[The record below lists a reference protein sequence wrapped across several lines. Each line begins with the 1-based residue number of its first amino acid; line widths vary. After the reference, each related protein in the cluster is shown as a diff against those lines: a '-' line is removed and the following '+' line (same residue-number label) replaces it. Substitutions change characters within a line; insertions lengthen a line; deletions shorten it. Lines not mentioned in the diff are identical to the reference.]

1 MRLRASSFA
10 TDTMTDDDSLY
21 VYGVIENEDLD
32 LEIKGVNGA
41 DRAYTVDYQSL
52 SAVVSDIDTV
62 EPDRSDENVKRH
74 DEVLQTILEHDGGR
88 TIVPMSFGMGFKNE
102 RTLKNLLR
110 NARPVFTRT
119 LREIDGMIELGLKVL
134 TEADASVDAEEITAD
149 VEERLDPISV
159 NVVEN
164 ELFSDRLV
172 INRSYLVERADREA
186 FNEAV
191 GAFEDAHDGLLVQY
205 TGPWAPYNFVDIEIT
220 AQR

>member
-1 MRLRASSFA
+1 
-10 TDTMTDDDSLY
+10 MTDDALY
-21 VYGVIENEDLD
+21 VYGVIENEDLELD
-32 LEIKGVNGA
+32 IEGVDGA
-41 DRAYTVDYQSL
+41 ERAYTVGYQSL
-52 SAVVSDIDTV
+52 SAVVSDVDTV
-62 EPDRSDENVKRH
+62 EPERSDENVKRH

-110 NARPVFTRT
+110 NARPVFSRT

-134 TEADASVDAEEITAD
+134 TSEDAAIDREEIVEE
-149 VEERLDPISV
+149 VEERFDPISV

-172 INRSYLVERADREA
+172 INRSYLVERTNREA
-186 FNEAV
+186 FDGAV
-191 GAFEDAHDGLLVQY
+191 GEFKDAHDDLLVQY

-220 AQR
+220 AQQ

>member
-1 MRLRASSFA
+1 
-10 TDTMTDDDSLY
+10 MTDDALY
-21 VYGVIENEDLD
+21 VYGVIENDD
-32 LEIKGVNGA
+32 LEIDIEGVNGA

-62 EPDRSDENVKRH
+62 EPERSDENVRSH
-74 DEVLQTILEHDGGR
+74 DEVLQTILQHDGGR
-88 TIVPMSFGMGFKNE
+88 TIVPMGFGMGFKNE
-102 RTLKNLLR
+102 RTLKNVLR

-119 LREIDGMIELGLKVL
+119 LREIDGMVELGLKVL
-134 TEADASVDAEEITAD
+134 SDEDATVDREAVVAD
-149 VEERLDPISV
+149 VEERFDRISV

-172 INRSYLVERADREA
+172 INRSYLVERDDREA
-186 FNEAV
+186 FDEAV
-191 GAFEDAHDGLLVQY
+191 GEFEDAHEDLLVQY

>member
-1 MRLRASSFA
+1 
-10 TDTMTDDDSLY
+10 MTDDDSLY

-32 LEIKGVNGA
+32 LEIEGVNGA
-41 DRAYTVDYQSL
+41 DHAYTVDYQSL

-62 EPDRSDENVKRH
+62 EPERSDENVKNH
-74 DEVLQTILEHDGGR
+74 DEVLQTVLEYDGGR
-88 TIVPMSFGMGFKNE
+88 TIVPMSFGMGFKDK

-119 LREIDGMIELGLKVL
+119 LREIDGMVELGLKVL
-134 TEADASVDAEEITAD
+134 TEDDASFDREGVVAD
-149 VEERLDPISV
+149 VEGRFDPISV
-159 NVVEN
+159 NMVEN

-191 GAFEDAHDGLLVQY
+191 SEFEDTHEELLVQY
-205 TGPWAPYNFVDIEIT
+205 TGPWAPYNFVDIEIS

>member
-1 MRLRASSFA
+1 MSDA
-10 TDTMTDDDSLY
+10 LY
-21 VYGVIENEDLD
+21 VYGVIESEDLD
-32 LEIKGVNGA
+32 VEIDGVNGA
-41 DRAYTVDYQSL
+41 DRAYTVGYQSL

-62 EPDRSDENVKRH
+62 EPERSDENVKRH
-74 DEVLQTILEHDGGR
+74 DEVLQTILEYDGGR

-102 RTLKNLLR
+102 RTLKNVLR
-110 NARPVFTRT
+110 NARPVFSRT
-119 LREIDGMIELGLKVL
+119 LREIDGMIELGVKVL
-134 TEADASVDAEEITAD
+134 TEEDAD
-149 VEERLDPISV
+149 VDPEGIAAEADERFGRISV
-159 NVVEN
+159 NMVEN

-191 GAFEDAHDGLLVQY
+191 GAFEDDHEELLVQY

>member
-1 MRLRASSFA
+1 
-10 TDTMTDDDSLY
+10 MTDDALY

-32 LEIKGVNGA
+32 LDIEGVNGA
-41 DRAYTVDYQSL
+41 ERAYTVSYQSL
-52 SAVVSDIDTV
+52 AAVVSDIDTV
-62 EPDRSDENVKRH
+62 EPERSDENVQCH

-88 TIVPMSFGMGFKNE
+88 TVVPMSFGMGFKNK
-102 RTLKNLLR
+102 RTLKNVLR
-110 NARPVFTRT
+110 NARPVFSRT
-119 LREIDGMIELGLKVL
+119 LREIDGMVELGLKVL
-134 TEADASVDAEEITAD
+134 TDEDADVDTDEIVAE
-149 VEERLDPISV
+149 VEERFDRISV

-164 ELFSDRLV
+164 QLFSDRLV

-191 GAFEDAHDGLLVQY
+191 GEFEDDHDELLVQY

>member
-1 MRLRASSFA
+1 MSDA
-10 TDTMTDDDSLY
+10 LY
-21 VYGVIENEDLD
+21 VYGVIESEDLD
-32 LEIKGVNGA
+32 VEVDGVNGA
-41 DRAYTVDYQSL
+41 DRAYTVGYQSL

-62 EPDRSDENVKRH
+62 EPERSDENVKRH

-88 TIVPMSFGMGFKNE
+88 TIVPMSFGMGFKNQ
-102 RTLKNLLR
+102 RTLKNVLR
-110 NARPVFTRT
+110 NARPVFSRT
-119 LREIDGMIELGLKVL
+119 LREIDGMVELGLKVL
-134 TEADASVDAEEITAD
+134 TKEDADVDPEEIGAEADDRFD
-149 VEERLDPISV
+149 RISV

-191 GAFEDAHDGLLVQY
+191 GEFEDAHEELLVQY

>member
-1 MRLRASSFA
+1 
-10 TDTMTDDDSLY
+10 MTDDELY

-32 LEIKGVNGA
+32 IDIEGVNGA

-62 EPDRSDENVKRH
+62 EPERSDENVTRH
-74 DEVLQTILEHDGGR
+74 DEVLQTILEYDGGR
-88 TIVPMSFGMGFKNE
+88 TIVPMSFGMGFKNA
-102 RTLKNLLR
+102 RTLKNVLR
-110 NARPVFTRT
+110 NARPVFSRT
-119 LREIDGMIELGLKVL
+119 LREIDGMVELGLKVL
-134 TEADASVDAEEITAD
+134 TVEDATVDTEGITA
-149 VEERLDPISV
+149 EIGERLDAISV

-172 INRSYLVERADREA
+172 INRSYLVEREDREA

-191 GAFEDAHDGLLVQY
+191 GEFEDAHDELLVQY

>member
-1 MRLRASSFA
+1 
-10 TDTMTDDDSLY
+10 MTDDALY

-32 LEIKGVNGA
+32 IGIDGVNGA
-41 DRAYTVDYQSL
+41 ERAYTVGYQSL

-62 EPDRSDENVKRH
+62 EPERSDENVQRH
-74 DEVLQTILEHDGGR
+74 DEVLQTILEYDGGR

-102 RTLKNLLR
+102 RTLKNVLR
-110 NARPVFTRT
+110 NARPVFSRT
-119 LREIDGMIELGLKVL
+119 LREIDGMVELGLKVL
-134 TEADASVDAEEITAD
+134 TREDASVDPEEIAAEAD
-149 VEERLDPISV
+149 ERFDRISV

-172 INRSYLVERADREA
+172 INRSYLVERDDREA

-191 GAFEDAHDGLLVQY
+191 GEFEDDHEELLVQY

>member
-1 MRLRASSFA
+1 
-10 TDTMTDDDSLY
+10 MTDDALY

-32 LEIKGVNGA
+32 IGIDGVNGA
-41 DRAYTVDYQSL
+41 ERAYTVGYQSL

-62 EPDRSDENVKRH
+62 EPERSDENVKRH
-74 DEVLQTILEHDGGR
+74 DEVLQTILEYDGGR

-102 RTLKNLLR
+102 RTLKNVLR
-110 NARPVFTRT
+110 NARPVFSRT
-119 LREIDGMIELGLKVL
+119 LREIDGMVELGLKAL
-134 TEADASVDAEEITAD
+134 TEEDADVDPEEIAAEAD
-149 VEERLDPISV
+149 ERFDRISV

-172 INRSYLVERADREA
+172 INRSYLVERDDREA

-191 GAFEDAHDGLLVQY
+191 GEFEDDHEELLVQY

>member
-1 MRLRASSFA
+1 MSDA
-10 TDTMTDDDSLY
+10 LY
-21 VYGVIENEDLD
+21 VYGVIESEDLD
-32 LEIKGVNGA
+32 VEIDGVNGA
-41 DRAYTVDYQSL
+41 DRAYTVGYQSL

-62 EPDRSDENVKRH
+62 EPERSDENVKRH
-74 DEVLQTILEHDGGR
+74 DEVLQTILEYDGGR

-102 RTLKNLLR
+102 RTLKNVLR
-110 NARPVFTRT
+110 NARPVFSRT
-119 LREIDGMIELGLKVL
+119 LREIDGMIELGVKVL
-134 TEADASVDAEEITAD
+134 TEEDADVDPEEIATEAD
-149 VEERLDPISV
+149 ERFGRISV
-159 NVVEN
+159 NMVEN

-191 GAFEDAHDGLLVQY
+191 GAFEDDHEELLVQY

>member
-1 MRLRASSFA
+1 MSDA
-10 TDTMTDDDSLY
+10 LY
-21 VYGVIENEDLD
+21 VYGVIESEDLD
-32 LEIKGVNGA
+32 VEIDGVNGA
-41 DRAYTVDYQSL
+41 DRAYTVGYQSL

-62 EPDRSDENVKRH
+62 EPERSDENVKRH

-88 TIVPMSFGMGFKNE
+88 TIVPMSFGMGFKNQ
-102 RTLKNLLR
+102 RTLKNVLR
-110 NARPVFTRT
+110 NARPVFSRT
-119 LREIDGMIELGLKVL
+119 LREIDGMVELGLKVL
-134 TEADASVDAEEITAD
+134 TKEDADVDPEEIGAEADDRFD
-149 VEERLDPISV
+149 RISV

-191 GAFEDAHDGLLVQY
+191 GEFEDAHEELLVQY